1 MHTRVLISSVLGI
14 ASAATLFAQSDTVRA
29 GREIAIR
36 TSESIDARS
45 PSDSRIYR
53 GVVERDV
60 RSEDGRVMIPSGS
73 NAELILRNST
83 RDEVV
88 LDLESVD
95 VHGQR
100 YAVST
105 ENESVQA
112 GGSEKQGVGAN
123 RRTGKYVGGGAV
135 IGSIIGAIAGGGKGA
150 AIGAAAGA
158 GAGAGR
164 NLALVRFAR
173 YTLKRIPSG
182 CASFRIYPN
191 RMANRMSATISESQD
206 WVREK
211 RAMSGPDSPR
221 GTERFFPGFRNIGKH
236 RSVRR

>member
-1 MHTRVLISSVLGI
+1 MHTRVLISFVLGI
-14 ASAATLFAQSDTVRA
+14 ASAATLSAQSDTVRA

-158 GAGAGR
+158 GAGAVGQTVTRGGNVRVPAESLITFRLDRDLRVGIRDEGYDR
-164 NLALVRFAR
+164 NGYHYHRNA
-173 YTLKRIPSG
+173 TNDS
-182 CASFRIYPN
+182 YPQN
-191 RMANRMSATISESQD
+191 D
-206 WVREK
+206 
-211 RAMSGPDSPR
+211 
-221 GTERFFPGFRNIGKH
+221 
-236 RSVRR
+236 RR